1 MHSSKKNNPTPKPGH
16 VTAIRAQVR
25 QSQRVSLD
33 IDGEFAIGISLD
45 TLAHEGIFVG
55 QFLDQPSVDRL
66 VASDAYDRAKQ
77 AAVRLLEVRP
87 RSRRELT
94 DRLRQKGF
102 DATTISAV
110 TQRLQEAGL
119 VDDEAFATY
128 LIEQR
133 MRTASRGSGAIQRDL
148 VKHGIPKDAITSLSQ
163 SHNIGA
169 TDADHALQYAR
180 KLAYRMR
187 ELDKTTYT
195 RRLSGVL
202 LRRGYPMSAVRAAVQ
217 TCWSERSTQQS
228 ERDERLTDASDE
240 AMP

>member
-33 IDGEFAIGISLD
+33 IDGTFAIGISLD

-87 RSRRELT
+87 RSRRELS

-102 DATTISAV
+102 DPTTISAV
-110 TQRLQEAGL
+110 TLRLSEAGL
-119 VDDEAFATY
+119 IDDDAFATY

-133 MRTASRGSGAIQRDL
+133 MLTASRGSGAIQRDL
-148 VKHGIPKDAITSLSQ
+148 AKHGISKDAISSLSQ
-163 SHNIGA
+163 THNIGA
-169 TDADHALQYAR
+169 TDADQALQYAR
-180 KLAYRMR
+180 KLANRMR
-187 ELDKTTYT
+187 GLDKTTYT

-217 TCWSERSTQQS
+217 SCWAELAVSSREHDPSHS
-228 ERDERLTDASDE
+228 DASDE
-240 AMP
+240 DIP

>member
-1 MHSSKKNNPTPKPGH
+1 MHSSKKNNPAPKPGH

-55 QFLDQPSVDRL
+55 QLLDQLSIDRL
-66 VASDAYDRAKQ
+66 VASDNYDRAKQ
-77 AAVRLLEVRP
+77 SAVRLLEIRP
-87 RSRRELT
+87 RSRRELS

-102 DATTISAV
+102 DPITISAV
-110 TQRLQEAGL
+110 TQRLCEAGL
-119 VDDEAFATY
+119 VDDDAFATY

-148 VKHGIPKDAITSLSQ
+148 VKHGIPKDAINALAEQ
-163 SHNIGA
+163 HNIGA
-169 TDADHALQYAR
+169 ADADQALQYAR
-180 KLAYRMR
+180 KLANRLR
-187 ELDKTTYT
+187 GLDKITYT

-202 LRRGYPMSAVRAAVQ
+202 LRRGYPMGAVRTAVQ
-217 TCWSERSTQQS
+217 CCWGEQLTYRAEHEDTTA
-228 ERDERLTDASDE
+228 DTTDADE
-240 AMP
+240 

>member
-1 MHSSKKNNPTPKPGH
+1 MHSSKKNNPTPQPGN

-55 QFLDQPSVDRL
+55 QYLDQSNIDRL
-66 VASDAYDRAKQ
+66 VAADNYDQAKH
-77 AAVRLLEVRP
+77 AAIRLLEFRP
-87 RSRRELT
+87 RSKRELA

-102 DATTISAV
+102 DPSTIEAV
-110 TQRLQEAGL
+110 SRRLSEAKL
-119 VDDEAFATY
+119 IDDEAFATS
-128 LIEQR
+128 LVEQR

-148 VKHGIPKDAITSLSQ
+148 AKHGISKDAINTLSV

-169 TDADHALQYAR
+169 ADADQALQFAR
-180 KLAYRMR
+180 KVANRLRG
-187 ELDKTTYT
+187 LDKITYT

-217 TCWSERSTQQS
+217 IGWSEQS
-228 ERDERLTDASDE
+228 SQPEADESDNQHTCDE
-240 AMP
+240 SE